1 MEFLT
6 NETVKDKLT
15 ENFLSPRSMIQHQ
28 IHGFDWFVEKGFCKV
43 VRDEPAVCFTNET
56 TRIVVKLLNP
66 RVNRETK
73 IDDVATN
80 DIINV
85 DYCRKTD
92 STYAFNL
99 EVDIVLTVHKQ
110 NTTPMVEMK
119 HSEILMKLPI
129 MIGSYI
135 GEKGKDGDPGGYFV
149 IKGKERVLFSQ
160 IRNAYD
166 KMICHF
172 VRGELICEMRSMCEE
187 TMHSTKIEIKK
198 MIRKNQSNSVG
209 INLQYFSEVI
219 PVAFVLKAY
228 RQDLVSEGFNFI
240 NKCIENDYVCSTREE
255 CVDFMMKRL
264 IVSDHAKA
272 SERFEQILHF
282 DMFPHLGIS
291 VIDQEIINMIMLM
304 VQKFCLV
311 ESNVIPVDKKDAF
324 EFKRVESAGELLY
337 TQFKINF
344 KKILISTSK
353 HLSDCFENS
362 FISQVCKFSPYHN
375 SLVQNFSKG
384 EWGSLKNN
392 YTRKGVS
399 QVIFP
404 KSNQIGMISAMRRCV
419 IPENKEG
426 KDGKNIELRQISE
439 DSSFFLCPCE
449 TPEGQSIGLVLN
461 FALFAHVSLRVSKI
475 EVMDVMFEHFPLRQ
489 GFNQGT
495 LLIVNGRIIGSCIQ
509 SVNFMMKKLKEMK
522 IKNMIPNH
530 ASIHHDAHM
539 NTVEV
544 CVDAGRL
551 FRPVFHVRNIKESS
565 HFEKID
571 ILLQI
576 PCSDFFNFCMER
588 GWLEYVGIEEIRQSK
603 IIIDSINDDLEDVDY
618 MEMSPVGMLG
628 YIAAQIPFANRTQ
641 SSRNCFQSSMM
652 KQAIGSMMD
661 FTSKLEIKSL
671 TLFYPQIPL
680 VSTRTS
686 EYMGVNEFPNGIN
699 AIVALCCYSGFNQE
713 DCIILKK
720 SFVDRGAFHSLSKSV
735 VSFAEK
741 RSMEEIVLP
750 PHEMRKRHFRYHLLD
765 DEGIVK
771 EGSFVTD
778 CDVVIGVVDLLHQ
791 KDKSVLA
798 NESGLVK
805 KVHITKTLTGRV
817 VKVETISAHVP
828 ETGDK
833 FLSAMA
839 QKGTCCVMHDH
850 DLPFSENGMIPDIII
865 NPNCIPGRMTIN
877 QLLATVMSKGYCF
890 SKKKTTSRFHPMR
903 DATAFQDSAAVNE
916 IIEIMTDKSK
926 EEDLFWFSE
935 MKELGFDLNGTE
947 ILHCGQ
953 TGIQIKSRIFMG
965 PLYYFALTHKVDG
978 KIHARG
984 HDGPKTAMFRQPAA
998 GRRNGGGMRW
1008 GEMETDAVT
1017 AYGASNF
1024 LHESLTKRSDDCEV
1038 FICKRC
1044 QCLAMRENYC
1054 HVCREGEHV
1063 KVIPMTHSSLILIRN
1078 IETMGLKMNF
1088 NLE

>member
-66 RVNRETK
+66 RVNKETK

-495 LLIVNGRIIGSCIQ
+495 LLIINGRIIGSCIQ

-530 ASIHHDAHM
+530 ASIHHDAHL

-926 EEDLFWFSE
+926 EEDLFWFRE

-953 TGIQIKSRIFMG
+953 TGIQIQSRIFMG

-1078 IETMGLKMNF
+1078 IETMGLKMSF